1 MTITNKFIRDFFSY
15 KRPHASATE
24 MEWFDRFVKPRL
36 GSTYTQDV
44 MGNFHLD
51 LRTDDTNRTLF
62 VAHIDT
68 VHHTAGRQT
77 VSVGK
82 DGMVRVVDGD
92 CLGAD
97 DGAGVLVLLA
107 LIEMRVPAYYIFTRC
122 EERGGLGATH
132 LAEKQP
138 DLLAQFDRAI
148 AFDRKG
154 TSSVITH
161 QGWGR
166 CCSDV
171 FADALSEALSDEV
184 LMYAP
189 DDTGVYTDTAEFV
202 DVIPEC
208 TNISVGYRNEH
219 TTNET
224 LDLVHL
230 KALIVRVLDI
240 DWDAL
245 PTDRDPTVYED
256 KWTMGKGVGR
266 LDPWASDKYDHDYN
280 YKDMHKYND
289 SEDFNMH
296 VYDLLNDAID
306 GYQDELL
313 YLMAQVGDP
322 TDPDDLYQDIWSA
335 KIPER
340 ELQRALRNVDYARD
354 DDETRDVL
362 LDLCDYIIGSKYLT
376 EGEME

>member
-1 MTITNKFIRDFFSY
+1 
-15 KRPHASATE
+15 
-24 MEWFDRFVKPRL
+24 
-36 GSTYTQDV
+36 
-44 MGNFHLD
+44 
-51 LRTDDTNRTLF
+51 
-62 VAHIDT
+62 
-68 VHHTAGRQT
+68 
-77 VSVGK
+77 
-82 DGMVRVVDGD
+82 
-92 CLGAD
+92 
-97 DGAGVLVLLA
+97 
-107 LIEMRVPAYYIFTRC
+107 
-122 EERGGLGATH
+122 
-132 LAEKQP
+132 
-138 DLLAQFDRAI
+138 
-148 AFDRKG
+148 
-154 TSSVITH
+154 
-161 QGWGR
+161 
-166 CCSDV
+166 V
-171 FADALSEALSDEV
+171 FADALSDALSDEV

-202 DVIPEC
+202 GIIPEC

-230 KALIVRVLDI
+230 RALIVRVLGI

-256 KWTMGKGVGR
+256 KWTMGGVAGGV
-266 LDPWASDKYDHDYN
+266 DPWAGNKYDHDYN
-280 YKDMHKYND
+280 YKDMYKYND

-313 YLMAQVGDP
+313 YLLAQVGDP
-322 TDPDDLYQDIWSA
+322 TDPDDLYQEIWSA

-354 DDETRDVL
+354 DEETRDVL